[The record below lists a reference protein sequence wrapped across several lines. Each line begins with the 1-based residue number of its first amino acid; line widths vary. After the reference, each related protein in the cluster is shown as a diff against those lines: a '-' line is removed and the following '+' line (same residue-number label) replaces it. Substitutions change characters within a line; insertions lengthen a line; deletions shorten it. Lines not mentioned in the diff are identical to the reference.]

1 MKYEELKFSKKIMA
15 FLVVAALAAVVAL
28 AGCSG
33 SQGGSGSE
41 EKSDSAAPAA
51 TSEPAST
58 APADTSAQAAAP
70 AADQA
75 APAAPAAAS
84 STDGYIGEDAAKA
97 KALADAGLTEAD
109 VTGLKADLD
118 LDDAIVHYD
127 VDFKA
132 GGMEYDYDIDAT
144 TGDILTSKS
153 EVDD

>member
-70 AADQA
+70 AADQ
-75 APAAPAAAS
+75 AAPAAAS